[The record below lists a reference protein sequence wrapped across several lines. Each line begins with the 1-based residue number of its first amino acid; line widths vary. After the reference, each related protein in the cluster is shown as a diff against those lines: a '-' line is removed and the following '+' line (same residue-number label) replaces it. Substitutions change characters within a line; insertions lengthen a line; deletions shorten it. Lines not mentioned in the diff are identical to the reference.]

1 MSKVVGIDLGSTLS
15 EIAIIENGK
24 ATVIANEDG
33 SYTTPSVVSI
43 IDGER
48 KVGSAAKRQQVVK
61 PKETIYLIKRF
72 MGATYNESG
81 DAIKHVQYDITNE
94 GGKPRVKIGDRT
106 FSPEEISSY
115 ILSKLKKVAEDYCGE
130 EIKDAVITVPAFF
143 NDDAKKAT
151 KLAGEL
157 AGLNVLR
164 IIAEPTAAILS
175 SKIDMKK
182 GGKYMVTDFGGSTLD
197 NSIADIGD
205 GVVEILSTNGDVYLG
220 GSDIDKALAD
230 YIASEYKKESG
241 VDVSKDPQAMT
252 RVIDEAEKA
261 KIALT
266 NSSSTDINLPYIT
279 AVDGVPQHLTMTITR
294 AKFEQVA
301 KPFIDR
307 VVECAKKAIEL
318 ADIKSSDLD
327 GILLI
332 GGSCRIPYLQQRL
345 TDEFGVELIKSSNMD
360 LAVAEGAA
368 IQANNIV
375 GGEGSKDI
383 LLVDVNPIS
392 IGIET
397 LGGVFTKM
405 IDANTTIPCK
415 KSETFTTAVDNQTA
429 ITVRVLQGER
439 PMANDNKQLGIFNLE
454 GILPS
459 PRGVPQIEVTFD
471 IDVNGILNVTAKDK
485 GTNKEQ
491 SIRIEGSSKLSEDE
505 IERIKAEAEKFAD
518 ADKKAKE
525 EADAVNKAD
534 AMAFAQEK
542 MLEEQKDN
550 INEDEKKKLEGL
562 IKDLKE
568 AAANK
573 NVSKIDELEQSINE
587 VWQGVAQRV
596 YTSQA
601 QQQQTTEQASDDNVQ
616 EAEFTEVK

>member
-1 MSKVVGIDLGSTLS
+1 
-15 EIAIIENGK
+15 
-24 ATVIANEDG
+24 
-33 SYTTPSVVSI
+33 
-43 IDGER
+43 
-48 KVGSAAKRQQVVK
+48 
-61 PKETIYLIKRF
+61 
-72 MGATYNESG
+72 
-81 DAIKHVQYDITNE
+81 
-94 GGKPRVKIGDRT
+94 
-106 FSPEEISSY
+106 
-115 ILSKLKKVAEDYCGE
+115 
-130 EIKDAVITVPAFF
+130 
-143 NDDAKKAT
+143 
-151 KLAGEL
+151 
-157 AGLNVLR
+157 
-164 IIAEPTAAILS
+164 
-175 SKIDMKK
+175 
-182 GGKYMVTDFGGSTLD
+182 
-197 NSIADIGD
+197 
-205 GVVEILSTNGDVYLG
+205 
-220 GSDIDKALAD
+220 
-230 YIASEYKKESG
+230 
-241 VDVSKDPQAMT
+241 
-252 RVIDEAEKA
+252 
-261 KIALT
+261 
-266 NSSSTDINLPYIT
+266 
-279 AVDGVPQHLTMTITR
+279 
-294 AKFEQVA
+294 
-301 KPFIDR
+301 
-307 VVECAKKAIEL
+307 
-318 ADIKSSDLD
+318 
-327 GILLI
+327 
-332 GGSCRIPYLQQRL
+332 
-345 TDEFGVELIKSSNMD
+345 MD

-454 GILPS
+454 GILPAK
-459 PRGVPQIEVTFD
+459 RGVPQIEVTFD

-505 IERIKAEAEKFAD
+505 IARIKAEAEKFAD

-550 INEDEKKKLEGL
+550 INEDEKNKLEGL

-568 AAANK
+568 AAVNK
-573 NVSKIDELEQSINE
+573 NVSRIDELEQSINE
-587 VWQGVAQRV
+587 VWQGVAQMV
-596 YTSQA
+596 YASQA
-601 QQQQTTEQASDDNVQ
+601 QQQQETGQTSDDNVQ

>member
-1 MSKVVGIDLGSTLS
+1 M
-15 EIAIIENGK
+15 
-24 ATVIANEDG
+24 
-33 SYTTPSVVSI
+33 
-43 IDGER
+43 
-48 KVGSAAKRQQVVK
+48 
-61 PKETIYLIKRF
+61 
-72 MGATYNESG
+72 
-81 DAIKHVQYDITNE
+81 
-94 GGKPRVKIGDRT
+94 
-106 FSPEEISSY
+106 
-115 ILSKLKKVAEDYCGE
+115 
-130 EIKDAVITVPAFF
+130 
-143 NDDAKKAT
+143 
-151 KLAGEL
+151 
-157 AGLNVLR
+157 
-164 IIAEPTAAILS
+164 
-175 SKIDMKK
+175 
-182 GGKYMVTDFGGSTLD
+182 STLD

-230 YIASEYKKESG
+230 YIVSEYKKESS

-307 VVECAKKAIEL
+307 VIECAKKAIEL
-318 ADIKSSDLD
+318 ADVKSSDLD

-454 GILPS
+454 GILPAK
-459 PRGVPQIEVTFD
+459 RGVPQIEVTFD

-505 IERIKAEAEKFAD
+505 IARIKAEAEKFAD

-550 INEDEKKKLEGL
+550 INEDEKNKLEGL

-573 NVSKIDELEQSINE
+573 NVSRIDELEQSINE

-596 YTSQA
+596 YASQA
-601 QQQQTTEQASDDNVQ
+601 QQQQTSEQASDDNVQ
-616 EAEFTEVK
+616 EAEYTEVK